1 MSRVSEQQEFEAS
14 PGRQQSS
21 GQLRGGWGWAL
32 VLGGLT
38 LVGLLLTI
46 ADIAI
51 DSPWTGPF
59 AAVIARPSPA
69 SSHLP
74 AFSPKPERF
83 GRLRPGFGFSFA
95 GPFGM
100 RGPISPL
107 EALRALL
114 SNGAGLIFMALA
126 ALVLFPRR
134 VRAAVERL
142 ELRHGPE
149 IALAAG
155 VASLLLALAAITLL
169 RFTLLFLAI
178 VPVVL
183 VVALATALFGIAC
196 IAFALGRLLR
206 RRLRLS
212 EAYPLLVAL
221 AGALIIFD
229 FAVIPYI
236 GVFAL
241 AAIAIAGLGLAVV
254 TRFGSQTGWSFGDLS
269 W

>member
-1 MSRVSEQQEFEAS
+1 VSEKQESEAS
-14 PGRQQSS
+14 PDRPQSQDSREPRGR
-21 GQLRGGWGWAL
+21 LGWPL
-32 VLGGLT
+32 VLGGLV
-38 LVGLLLTI
+38 LIGLLLTM
-46 ADIAI
+46 ADIAV

-59 AAVIARPSPA
+59 AAVIVGPSPA
-69 SSHLP
+69 SHLP

-83 GRLRPGFGFSFA
+83 DRLRSGLGFNFA
-95 GPFGM
+95 GPFGA
-100 RGPISPL
+100 RGPISPFQ
-107 EALRALL
+107 ALRALL
-114 SNGAGLIFMALA
+114 SNGAGLIFLALT

-134 VRAAVERL
+134 VRVAVERL

-196 IAFALGRLLR
+196 IAFALGRLVR
-206 RRLRLS
+206 RRLQLRD
-212 EAYPLLVAL
+212 AYPLLTAL

-229 FAVIPYI
+229 LAVIPYV

-254 TRFGSQTGWSFGDLS
+254 TRFGSETGWSFGDLS

>member
-1 MSRVSEQQEFEAS
+1 VSETPETEAS
-14 PGRQQSS
+14 PERQPSKPTR
-21 GQLRGGWGWAL
+21 QLRGGWGWVL
-32 VLGGLT
+32 VLGVLA
-38 LVGLLLTI
+38 LVGLLLAI

-59 AAVIARPSPA
+59 AAAIVGPSHAPTRPPLSAPN
-69 SSHLP
+69 P
-74 AFSPKPERF
+74 DRF
-83 GRLRPGFGFSFA
+83 DRWRYGLGFNFA
-95 GPFGM
+95 GPFGT

-107 EALRALL
+107 QALRALL
-114 SNGAGLIFMALA
+114 SNGAGLIFLALT

-134 VRAAVERL
+134 VRVAVERL
-142 ELRHGPE
+142 ELGNGPA

-155 VASLLLALAAITLL
+155 VAALLLALAAITLL
-169 RFTLLFLAI
+169 RFTLLFLAV

-183 VVALATALFGIAC
+183 VVAIATALFGIAC
-196 IAFALGRLLR
+196 IAFALGRFVK

-212 EAYPLLVAL
+212 EAHPLYAAL
-221 AGALIIFD
+221 AGALIVFD
-229 FAVIPYI
+229 LAVIPYV

-254 TRFGSQTGWSFGDLS
+254 TRFGSRIGWSFGDLS

>member
-1 MSRVSEQQEFEAS
+1 
-14 PGRQQSS
+14 
-21 GQLRGGWGWAL
+21 
-32 VLGGLT
+32 
-38 LVGLLLTI
+38 
-46 ADIAI
+46 
-51 DSPWTGPF
+51 
-59 AAVIARPSPA
+59 
-69 SSHLP
+69 
-74 AFSPKPERF
+74 
-83 GRLRPGFGFSFA
+83 
-95 GPFGM
+95 
-100 RGPISPL
+100 
-107 EALRALL
+107 
-114 SNGAGLIFMALA
+114 LIFLALT

-134 VRAAVERL
+134 VRAAVVRL

-196 IAFALGRLLR
+196 IAFALGRFVR
-206 RRLRLS
+206 RRLQLN
-212 EAYPLLVAL
+212 EAHPLLAGL

-229 FAVIPYI
+229 LAVIPYVGI
-236 GVFAL
+236 FAF

-254 TRFGSQTGWSFGDLS
+254 TRFGSETGWSFGDLS

>member
-1 MSRVSEQQEFEAS
+1 VSEKQESEAS
-14 PGRQQSS
+14 PDRQQAQDTR
-21 GQLRGGWGWAL
+21 QLRGGWGWAL

-59 AAVIARPSPA
+59 AAVIAGPSPA
-69 SSHLP
+69 TSHLP
-74 AFSPKPERF
+74 AFSPKPQRF
-83 GRLRPGFGFSFA
+83 DRLRSGLGFNFA
-95 GPFGM
+95 GPFGA

-107 EALRALL
+107 QALRALL
-114 SNGAGLIFMALA
+114 SNGAGLIFLALS

-196 IAFALGRLLR
+196 IAFALGRLVR

-212 EAYPLLVAL
+212 EAYPLLAAL

-229 FAVIPYI
+229 LAVIPYV

-241 AAIAIAGLGLAVV
+241 AAITIAGLGLAVV
-254 TRFGSQTGWSFGDLS
+254 TRFGSETGWSFGDLS

>member
-1 MSRVSEQQEFEAS
+1 VSAKQESEAS
-14 PGRQQSS
+14 PDRQQTQ
-21 GQLRGGWGWAL
+21 GTRQLRGGWGWPL

-38 LVGLLLTI
+38 LIGLLLTI

-51 DSPWTGPF
+51 DSPWASPF
-59 AAVIARPSPA
+59 AAVIAGPSPA
-69 SSHLP
+69 TGHLP
-74 AFSPKPERF
+74 GFPPKPGRF
-83 GRLRPGFGFSFA
+83 DRFRTGLGFSFA
-95 GPFGM
+95 GPFGAH
-100 RGPISPL
+100 GPISPL
-107 EALRALL
+107 QALRALL
-114 SNGAGLIFMALA
+114 SNGAGLIFLALT
-126 ALVLFPRR
+126 ALVMFPRR
-134 VRAAVERL
+134 VRVAVERL

-196 IAFALGRLLR
+196 IAFALGRLVR
-206 RRLRLS
+206 RRLRLT
-212 EAYPLLVAL
+212 EAYPLLIAL

-229 FAVIPYI
+229 LAVIPYV

-254 TRFGSQTGWSFGDLS
+254 TRFGSETGWSFGDLS

>member
-1 MSRVSEQQEFEAS
+1 
-14 PGRQQSS
+14 
-21 GQLRGGWGWAL
+21 
-32 VLGGLT
+32 

-59 AAVIARPSPA
+59 AAVIAGPSPVA
-69 SSHLP
+69 GHLP
-74 AFSPKPERF
+74 AVSKPERF
-83 GRLRPGFGFSFA
+83 DHLRSGLGFNFA
-95 GPFGM
+95 SPFGAH
-100 RGPISPL
+100 GPISPL
-107 EALRALL
+107 QALRALL
-114 SNGAGLIFMALA
+114 SNGAGLIFLALT
-126 ALVLFPRR
+126 ALVLFPQR
-134 VRAAVERL
+134 VRVAVERL

-155 VASLLLALAAITLL
+155 IAALLLALAAITLL
-169 RFTLLFLAI
+169 RFTLLFLVI

-183 VVALATALFGIAC
+183 VVALATALFGVAC
-196 IAFALGRLLR
+196 VAFALGRLVR

-212 EAYPLLVAL
+212 DAYPLLAAL

-229 FAVIPYI
+229 LAVIPYVGI
-236 GVFAL
+236 FAL

-254 TRFGSQTGWSFGDLS
+254 TRFGSETGWSFGDLS

>member
-1 MSRVSEQQEFEAS
+1 MSEKQDSEAS
-14 PGRQQSS
+14 PEQQQPQATDRIRGR
-21 GQLRGGWGWAL
+21 WGWPI
-32 VLGGLT
+32 VLSGLA

-51 DSPWTGPF
+51 DSPWSGPL
-59 AAVIARPSPA
+59 ASVIAGPSPA
-69 SSHLP
+69 SSPFP

-83 GRLRPGFGFSFA
+83 DRLRSGLGFNFV
-95 GPFGM
+95 GPFGA

-107 EALRALL
+107 QALRALL
-114 SNGAGLIFMALA
+114 SNGAGLIFLALT

-134 VRAAVERL
+134 VRIAVERL
-142 ELRHGPE
+142 ELPHGPE

-196 IAFALGRLLR
+196 IAFAAGRWVR

-212 EAYPLLVAL
+212 EAYPLLAAL
-221 AGALIIFD
+221 AGSLIIFD
-229 FAVIPYI
+229 LAVVPYV

-241 AAIAIAGLGLAVV
+241 AGIAIAGLGLAVV
-254 TRFGSQTGWSFGDLS
+254 TRFGSETGWSFGDLR

>member
-1 MSRVSEQQEFEAS
+1 VSEKQESEAS
-14 PGRQQSS
+14 PERPQSQAS
-21 GQLRGGWGWAL
+21 GQLRGRWGWPL
-32 VLGGLT
+32 VLGGLA

-59 AAVIARPSPA
+59 AAVIAGPSQATGRP
-69 SSHLP
+69 P
-74 AFSPKPERF
+74 AFLPKPERF
-83 GRLRPGFGFSFA
+83 DHLRSGLGFNFA
-95 GPFGM
+95 SPFGA

-107 EALRALL
+107 QALRALL
-114 SNGAGLIFMALA
+114 SNGAGLIFLALT

-134 VRAAVERL
+134 VRVAVERL

-169 RFTLLFLAI
+169 RFTLLFLAV

-183 VVALATALFGIAC
+183 VIAIVTALFGIAC
-196 IAFALGRLLR
+196 IAFALGRLVR

-212 EAYPLLVAL
+212 EAYPLLAAL

-229 FAVIPYI
+229 LAVIPYV

-254 TRFGSQTGWSFGDLS
+254 TRFGSETGWSLGDLS

>member
-1 MSRVSEQQEFEAS
+1 MSEKQESEAS
-14 PGRQQSS
+14 PDRPQSQGTGESRGR
-21 GQLRGGWGWAL
+21 WGWPL
-32 VLGGLT
+32 VLGGLA
-38 LVGLLLTI
+38 LIGLLLTI

-59 AAVIARPSPA
+59 AAVIAVPSPA
-69 SSHLP
+69 SHLP

-83 GRLRPGFGFSFA
+83 DRLRSGLGLNFA
-95 GPFGM
+95 GPFGA

-107 EALRALL
+107 QALRALF
-114 SNGAGLIFMALA
+114 SNGAGLILLALA

-134 VRAAVERL
+134 VRVAVERL
-142 ELRHGPE
+142 ELRRGPE
-149 IALAAG
+149 VALAAG
-155 VASLLLALAAITLL
+155 VASLLLALAGITLL

-178 VPVVL
+178 VPAVL

-196 IAFALGRLLR
+196 IAFALGRLVR
-206 RRLRLS
+206 RSLRLS
-212 EAYPLLVAL
+212 EAYPLLAAL

-229 FAVIPYI
+229 LAVIPFV
-236 GVFAL
+236 GVFAF

-254 TRFGSQTGWSFGDLS
+254 TRFGSETGWSFGDLN

>member
-1 MSRVSEQQEFEAS
+1 MSEKQESEAS
-14 PGRQQSS
+14 PDRQQTQ
-21 GQLRGGWGWAL
+21 GTRELRGRWGWPL

-69 SSHLP
+69 ASHLP

-83 GRLRPGFGFSFA
+83 DRLRSGFGLNFA
-95 GPFGM
+95 GPFGA

-114 SNGAGLIFMALA
+114 SNGAGLIFLALT
-126 ALVLFPRR
+126 ALFLFPGR
-134 VRAAVERL
+134 VRVAVERL

-212 EAYPLLVAL
+212 EAYPLLAAL
-221 AGALIIFD
+221 AGALTIFD
-229 FAVIPYI
+229 LAVIPYV

-254 TRFGSQTGWSFGDLS
+254 TRFGSETGWSFGDLS